1 MPITINTKR
10 TVAPTVNQSPFN
22 SGSAPLGA
30 FGGYT
35 ARAQIRGAEELG
47 RAVEQGSE
55 VMLHIEEQENLTAA
69 QEMELE
75 FSSFIKETLMGN
87 GTPENTGYLST
98 QGYNAVD
105 NQLNTNMAIEQF
117 AASKI
122 EGSENARIAKLF
134 GDASVARIDAA
145 SNQIN
150 YHAVGQRTAAV
161 AAMNEAYR
169 EEAITYMTENLY
181 TPDGIVNFDLWQS
194 TMDTSDTVLA
204 TMGANAGEH
213 HLVTGNAQLE
223 ARSEISYKFTMNI
236 ALSGYDED
244 RQEKIDEAK
253 RFLSLKAASFTSV
266 DLALAKSELNVILR
280 AHLSD
285 EENAK
290 SRADKDKIREQEK
303 NFIMLI
309 GKATEGEDVT
319 AEAQDLADIGLLS
332 SSQLMKFKGN
342 LTGDDDLYWSL
353 QSEIINLEPTD
364 TEELAEI
371 RINIEESNMTAREIA
386 GVFDLLVKKENSDN
400 INISGSL
407 YKLLNTQISNILG
420 GTGVSTMEDT
430 SVRVAKVQVEFYN
443 LVSDIDGQNKDAVQE
458 VYDSLMELHTPIDEV
473 YLSKDKIPT
482 GMPVD
487 FDPSTSMGRDPVAV
501 RRALD
506 ESILVILAMPE
517 GNLKVEEQTKWN
529 ILDAVVPGNE

>member
-35 ARAQIRGAEELG
+35 ARAQIRAAEELG

-75 FSSFIKETLMGN
+75 FSSFIKETLMGD
-87 GTPENTGYLST
+87 GTPENLGYLST

-169 EEAITYMTENLY
+169 EEAITYMTDNLY
-181 TPDGIVNFDLWQS
+181 TLDGIANLDLWQS

-204 TMGANAGEH
+204 TIGANAGEH
-213 HLVTGNAQLE
+213 HLVTENAQVE
-223 ARSEISYKFTMNI
+223 GRSEISFMFAMNI

-244 RQEKIDEAK
+244 RQERIDLAK
-253 RFLSLKAASFTSV
+253 RFLSLKAASFTPA
-266 DLALAKSELNVILR
+266 DLALARNELDQILR
-280 AHLSD
+280 LHLND
-285 EENAK
+285 ERIAQTLADDQKVRYQEEN
-290 SRADKDKIREQEK
+290 
-303 NFIMLI
+303 FISLI
-309 GKATEGEDVT
+309 GRAAAGEDVT
-319 AEAQDLADIGLLS
+319 ADAQQMADEGGLN
-332 SSQLMKFKGN
+332 SSQLMKFTGN
-342 LTGDDDLYWSL
+342 LTGNEDLYWRL
-353 QSEIINLEPTD
+353 QSEIINLEPTN
-364 TEELAEI
+364 TEELNDI
-371 RINIEESNMTAREIA
+371 RDQIEESTMTQKEIA
-386 GVFDLLVKKENSDN
+386 GVYSLLIQKEKEEN
-400 INISGSL
+400 INISGDL
-407 YKLLNTQISNILG
+407 YKLLNTQISNILS
-420 GTGVSTMEDT
+420 GTAPGSQGDT
-430 SVRVAKVQVEFYN
+430 SVRVTKVQLEFYN
-443 LVSDIDGQNKDAVQE
+443 LVSDIDGQNKDAVQAA
-458 VYDSLMELHTPIDEV
+458 YNSLMELATPIDSV
-473 YLSKDKIPT
+473 HLTRDKLPD
-482 GMPVD
+482 GMPTS
-487 FDPSTSMGRDPVAV
+487 FDPSTLMGRDPVAV

-506 ESILVILAMPE
+506 ESIAFIYAMELGKDRDIELA
-517 GNLKVEEQTKWN
+517 KWDTLN
-529 ILDAVVPGNE
+529 NVVPGQ